1 MSFVVRLDFLVRLD
15 LIFSSSTFIGSLCD
29 MIFLSFNNGLSTS
42 SINILKARRVCGYFF
57 SVNILGTLTHTF
69 SIIFFIL
76 MELNHKNTDAFNL
89 WLTFCYTIR
98 YWQQCNI
105 IVGHTKPS
113 SVFKILFFWL
123 DHSDWIC
130 WYHIKKRHV
139 DDLSC

>member
-29 MIFLSFNNGLSTS
+29 MIFLSFNNGLNTS

-69 SIIFFIL
+69 SRIFFIL

-89 WLTFCYTIR
+89 WLLANFLLY
-98 YWQQCNI
+98 
-105 IVGHTKPS
+105 H
-113 SVFKILFFWL
+113 KILATVQYNCWSYKTFIRVQNTFFL
-123 DHSDWIC
+123 VRS
-130 WYHIKKRHV
+130 
-139 DDLSC
+139 